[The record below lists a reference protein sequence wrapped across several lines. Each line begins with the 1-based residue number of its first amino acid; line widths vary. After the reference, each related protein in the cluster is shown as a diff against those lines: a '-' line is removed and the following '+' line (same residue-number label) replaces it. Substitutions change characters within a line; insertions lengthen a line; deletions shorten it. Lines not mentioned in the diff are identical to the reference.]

1 MILRNNSGL
10 SVNFSETGAIQCIE
24 TPMVRLSLKRAT
36 RFSRDGSNLWL
47 KKRSSPFESTPL
59 TGPESPGGFAL
70 TEKGMLYKG
79 RWKGVEYTCRLRIS
93 AEQLSWCWDVE
104 MVNISDEPVEL
115 ELVAMQDVGLKAPG
129 DGVVNEHY
137 VAQYIE
143 RRILNDE
150 KHGSVIC
157 CRQNMEE
164 KSGHPWMMMVS
175 QNPAT
180 AALTDG
186 MLFFGKQFRATGKPE
201 AILADGQWGEYAGE
215 SPVVALKESPVT
227 LLPGDRH
234 RSLIVTTIQHDHPE
248 ATSEKDLKRISELMA
263 AFSPETAITAKT
275 ILKRP
280 ATNLFQSA
288 AIFPSENLNE
298 DEISRFFGNKRRHP
312 EMENG
317 TLLSFFHGDHNH
329 VVLREKELLTDRPHA
344 HIMQAFNGFAP
355 DERIVSTTAFACGVF
370 NSHITQGNTNFN
382 TLLSVNTSQ
391 FNQNPV
397 SGQRIFVDTE
407 GQRYLLGIPSAF
419 EMGLNH
425 CRWIYKMG
433 SHCFQIRTWT
443 SKTTPQVNL
452 DFKVLEGGAVKLII
466 SHDFDPMNRWNVTPI
481 DQFGA
486 FRAVPGSGTMVE
498 QHFPGAQFR
507 IFLQGDLSTARQIN
521 ENILFSGTQPPGDEL
536 FVVATGDTTL
546 FGISFLAELC
556 GMENPEEFTNPEVQ
570 FQKDQQEAGE
580 LWKRLSL
587 NFTLKSYNP
596 DIQAIGEILPWY
608 GMNALIHFLTP
619 YGLEQFG
626 GAAWGTRD
634 VTQGP
639 VDLLIT
645 LEKYD
650 EARKVL
656 CTIFSNQ
663 DPDGGWPQWWMF
675 DRYANIR
682 AGEAHGDIYY
692 WCILAVAQYLQ
703 VTGDLGLLDEPLPYF
718 SSNSHADQEI
728 TPLREHLERL
738 ISMITS
744 TFIPGTSLVPFG
756 GGDWNDSLQPVSHDL
771 AQRMISSWTVE
782 MNYQAFV
789 QYQEICKM
797 DGNQTR
803 AGEIEDICLK
813 IRADFQQYLVKEGQ
827 VAGYGLTGSD
837 GGIDLLLHPS
847 DRKTG
852 IKYSILPM
860 DRGVISGIFTSEQ
873 AIMHQQLVENHLKGP
888 DGARLMDRPLL
899 YKGGIQEIFRRAE
912 SSTFFGREIGLMYI
926 HEHIRYAESLAITG
940 KADEFV
946 KALRQAI
953 PVDYRKIVPCSD
965 IRQSN
970 CYYSSSDAVF
980 PTRYDADKDY
990 DKIIDGQI
998 TLRGGWRV
1006 YSSGPGIYLAMVI
1019 RRLLGL
1025 RVASGMI
1032 TFDPVM
1038 PFTFN
1043 GLEAGIDLLGRKLTI
1058 NYSVTE
1064 SNFSPYLINING
1076 KSAGLQLEQN
1086 PYRKGGA
1093 MITVKQFLALAD
1105 REENVVE
1112 IFI

>member
-1 MILRNNSGL
+1 MTLRNNSGL
-10 SVNFSETGAIQCIE
+10 TVHFSENGAIQCIE
-24 TPMVRLSLKRAT
+24 TPMVRLSLKKAT
-36 RFSRDGSNLWL
+36 LFSRDGANIWL
-47 KKRSSPFESTPL
+47 RKRTTPFESTPL

-70 TEKGMLYKG
+70 TDQGMFYKG
-79 RWKGVEYTCRLRIS
+79 RWKGVEYTCRLR
-93 AEQLSWCWDVE
+93 LSPENFNWCWDVSLS
-104 MVNISDEPVEL
+104 NISDEPVEM
-115 ELVAMQDVGLKAPG
+115 ELLSMQDVGLKAPG
-129 DGVVNEHY
+129 DGLVNEHY

-143 RRILNDE
+143 RRILQDE

-164 KSGHPWMMMVS
+164 RCGHPWMLMAS
-175 QNPAT
+175 LNPSP
-180 AALTDG
+180 AALSDG

-201 AILADGQWGEYAGE
+201 ALLSDGEWGEYAGE
-215 SPVVALKESPVT
+215 SPVVALKESPFT
-227 LLPGDRH
+227 LLPGDKH
-234 RSLIVTTIQHDHPE
+234 RSIIMTAILHDHPE
-248 ATSEKDLKRISELMA
+248 ATSEKDLERIPEWMA
-263 AFSPETAITAKT
+263 AFTPEIPETGKI

-298 DEISRFFGNKRRHP
+298 EEINRFFGTERRHP
-312 EMENG
+312 EIEDE

-329 VVLREKELLTDRPHA
+329 VVLRKKELLTDRPHG

-355 DERIVSTTAFACGVF
+355 DERMVSTTAFASGVF

-382 TLLSVNTSQ
+382 TLLSVSTSQ
-391 FNQNPV
+391 FNQNPA

-443 SKTTPQVNL
+443 SKTTPQINL
-452 DFKVLEGGAVKLII
+452 DFKVLEGGAVKLIV
-466 SHDFDPMNRWNVTPI
+466 SHDFDPLNRWSVTAM
-481 DQFGA
+481 DQNGQY
-486 FRAVPGSGTMVE
+486 RAVPGTGSMIDRN
-498 QHFPGAQFR
+498 FPGAQFR
-507 IFLQGDLSTARQIN
+507 VFLPGDLTTVRRVN
-521 ENILFSGTQPPGDEL
+521 ENLLFSGTPPPGDDL
-536 FVVATGDTTL
+536 FVLATGDTES
-546 FGISFLAELC
+546 FGMFFLAELC
-556 GMENPEEFTNPEVQ
+556 GAEEPDEFTDSDEQ
-570 FQKDQQEAGE
+570 FRKDILMAGE
-580 LWKRLSL
+580 TWKRLSL
-587 NFTLKSYNP
+587 NFSLKGDHP

-634 VTQGP
+634 VSQGP

-645 LEKYD
+645 LEKYE

-656 CTIFSNQ
+656 CTIFANQ

-675 DRYANIR
+675 DRYRHIR

-692 WCILAVAQYLQ
+692 WCIMAVGQYLQ
-703 VTGDLGLLDEPLPYF
+703 VTGDLTLLDEPLPYF
-718 SSNSHADQEI
+718 TKDSHAEKEM
-728 TPLREHLERL
+728 TPLREHLKRL
-738 ISMITS
+738 VSMITAS
-744 TFIPGTSLVPFG
+744 FIPGTSLVPFG

-782 MNYQAFV
+782 MNYQAFL
-789 QYQEICKM
+789 QYGEICKM
-797 DGNQTR
+797 AGDHTR
-803 AGEIEDICLK
+803 AAEMEDICRK
-813 IRADFQQYLVKEGQ
+813 IRGDFQQYLVKDGQ
-827 VAGYGLTGSD
+827 VAGYGLTGHD
-837 GGIDLLLHPS
+837 GKTELLLHPS
-847 DRKTG
+847 DQKTG

-860 DRGVISGIFTSEQ
+860 DRGVISGIFTPEQ
-873 AIMHQQLVENHLKGP
+873 AMEHQQLVETQLKGP
-888 DGARLMDRPLL
+888 DGARLMDRPLP

-912 SSTFFGREIGLMYI
+912 SSTFFGREIGLMYV

-953 PVDYRKIVPCSD
+953 PVGYREVVPSGD
-965 IRQSN
+965 IRQAN

-980 PTRYDADKDY
+980 PTRYDADRDY
-990 DKIIDGQI
+990 GKIIDGKI
-998 TLRGGWRV
+998 ALRGGWRV

-1025 RVASGMI
+1025 RVTASTI

-1038 PFTFN
+1038 PFSFN
-1043 GLEAGIDLLGRKLTI
+1043 GLKAETDLLGKRLTLQ
-1058 NYSVTE
+1058 YSVSE
-1064 SNFSPYLINING
+1064 SNFSPKSIKINEKQVEFNP
-1076 KSAGLQLEQN
+1076 EFN
-1086 PYRKGGA
+1086 PYRRGGSI
-1093 MITVKQFLALAD
+1093 ITMEQFLNLTD
-1105 REENVVE
+1105 QDMNMVV
-1112 IFI
+1112 ISM